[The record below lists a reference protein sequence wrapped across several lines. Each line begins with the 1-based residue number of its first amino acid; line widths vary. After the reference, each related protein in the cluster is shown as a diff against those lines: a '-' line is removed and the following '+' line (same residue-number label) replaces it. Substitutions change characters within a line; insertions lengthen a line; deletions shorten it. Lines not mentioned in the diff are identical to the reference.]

1 MVERGTAKKIF
12 SSSCTQSGE
21 HLKLDCQCH
30 SATGTGSGNGLRLLV
45 PFWEFRIQ
53 CTWLRCW

>member
-12 SSSCTQSGE
+12 SSSCTWQWRAFE
-21 HLKLDCQCH
+21 I
-30 SATGTGSGNGLRLLV
+30 GLPQAASVTLAMDRLL